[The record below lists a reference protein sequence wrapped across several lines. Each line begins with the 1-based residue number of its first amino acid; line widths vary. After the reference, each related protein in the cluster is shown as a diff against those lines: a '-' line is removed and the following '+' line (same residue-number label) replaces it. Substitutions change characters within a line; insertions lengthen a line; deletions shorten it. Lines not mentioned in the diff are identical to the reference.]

1 MAITA
6 HRTRDTEV
14 KPAAH
19 KAAATPNRA
28 PHATPGGAASR
39 QPSPQVAM
47 SIIEASQH
55 MTRLPAHGSER
66 AQVAPPRPAAVVMP
80 MAVAQAAMPAAPMGV
95 GHGAPIVGTH
105 AATATATATA
115 TPMPAT
121 HAAAVGSTKP
131 MPAPAAA
138 GHSTAATEASAAPT
152 TASATAA
159 APPAPAGAA
168 TGKSVKPTAAS
179 DKSAKLDAAD
189 GEPAGPA
196 AATAAGPAVK
206 LHLPEAPAANSPKAA
221 ARLHG
226 VQARAG
232 GAASAHGRMPSGAQQ
247 TAAARDAVTEPDAE
261 ALARAQQ
268 ALIAQVNAAP
278 SPEIVKLCEHIRD
291 VIRNKRPPDED
302 ALMSAKPEGEALAAG
317 SQLSSTVEGETGK
330 VAANYGAMNQPAAG
344 TPTQGAEL
352 PPQPGVAATPA
363 LNARAGVPD
372 AVPAANVSLDKDV
385 AENRKKAQD
394 AGMDTP
400 AAQLVQ
406 SGPVA
411 DARNAQGELEQA
423 AKEDPAKV
431 LAGQKEALGK
441 AEGDMLALQA
451 QALAALTASRTGTQA
466 AVASAQGGM
475 VGSEETQ
482 RTQAASEAKK
492 AFDDARSQVEALLK
506 PLAGNAMAE
515 WEAAK
520 DVLATQFKADLA
532 PVQKRVDER
541 HAGASGF
548 IVGLWDAVTGLPDW
562 AETAYTQAETHFG
575 DGVIAKLTA
584 ISTEVNA
591 VIATCDLLIKTARE
605 RIASIFASL
614 PQSLAGWAAGE
625 RAKFDGQLDHLQDQ
639 VIAARDAFNKDLVE
653 RSSAAVDEV
662 RAEVAELRKK
672 AGGLVG
678 RIASAINRF
687 LDDPV
692 KFIIE
697 GLLELLGIPPAA
709 FWAVVAKIK
718 KVVKDIA
725 ADPMGFANN
734 LLKGLAEGFGKFFDN
749 FGTHLLKGFL
759 GWLLGGLKDVQ
770 IPKDVSVK
778 SIVTFFLQLMGIT
791 WPNIRK
797 ILVKKVGA
805 KNVALVE
812 KVYSL
817 VSLLIEKGPEG
828 IYEMIK
834 EKLDPQSIVDQ
845 VVDMAVD
852 YMVTAIAKQV
862 AARILLLFNPA
873 GAIAQALEAIYR
885 VLKWIFQNAARI
897 FALVETVVNGIAD
910 VLAGNTSGFAAA
922 VEKAL
927 GMLIA
932 PVISFIA
939 DYMSLGDLPATVAS
953 KVKSMRE
960 WILGMIE
967 SALTWVIEK
976 GKALLAAVGIG
987 GKKDE
992 KKKKNGKFDG
1002 HVGKTVSWTAE
1013 HHGHKLWL
1021 EEAGSGMS
1029 VRMASV
1035 ETDVAT
1041 QLNEYETKAKELPEA
1056 KQKEVSGKISTS
1068 RGILAQLETEASDVR
1083 KEAMV
1088 AEPPTDLA
1096 EKDDK
1101 VESTEQ
1107 ALASSIRE
1115 VQQALGTLPPDEVK
1129 QRAHD
1134 EVAKLPAS
1142 VFGVSELR
1150 SELTSIFDKLAP
1162 LGLKR
1167 LYVRSAGN
1175 DFEILASASDPRV
1188 VRRLLALHGDSH
1200 FGCCFLIAR
1209 VDGKPILPAGQ
1220 DLVVWN
1226 EGNGGDHAEVRLDT
1240 FLRRALPRPTN
1251 YKGPPKRV
1259 EIVIRWSPCLG
1270 GCTPVLLRLQ
1280 EDYRNVIGQW
1290 EIVYFGEYQTAEHP
1304 VEMARA
1310 AVQRLAGAGIAIRE
1324 VTTVDQI
1331 LAIDVGTK
1339 K

>member
-19 KAAATPNRA
+19 TAAATPIRA
-28 PHATPGGAASR
+28 PHATPGGGASR

-80 MAVAQAAMPAAPMGV
+80 MAVAQAAMAAAPMGV
-95 GHGAPIVGTH
+95 GHVAPIVGTH
-105 AATATATATA
+105 AATATATAAA

-121 HAAAVGSTKP
+121 HAAG
-131 MPAPAAA
+131 APHAA
-138 GHSTAATEASAAPT
+138 GHATAATEASAAPT

-168 TGKSVKPTAAS
+168 TGKFVKPTAAS
-179 DKSAKLDAAD
+179 DKSAKPDAAD
-189 GEPAGPA
+189 GEPTGPA

-232 GAASAHGRMPSGAQQ
+232 GAASAHGNMPSGAQQ

-278 SPEIVKLCEHIRD
+278 SPEIVKLCDHIRD

-330 VAANYGAMNQPAAG
+330 VAANYGAMNQPAVG

-475 VGSEETQ
+475 VGREETQ

-492 AFDDARSQVEALLK
+492 TFDDARSQVEALLK

-548 IVGLWDAVTGLPDW
+548 VVGLWDAVTGLPDW
-562 AETAYTQAETHFG
+562 AETAYTQAETQFG

-625 RAKFDGQLDHLQDQ
+625 RAKFDGQLDHLHDQ

-653 RSSAAVDEV
+653 RSSTAVDEV

-725 ADPMGFANN
+725 ANPMGFANN
-734 LLKGLAEGFGKFFDN
+734 LMKGLAEGFGKFFDN

-967 SALTWVIEK
+967 SALTWIIEK

-987 GKKDE
+987 GKKDDPNKA
-992 KKKKNGKFDG
+992 KKQDG
-1002 HVGKTVSWTAE
+1002 AVGADLSWMVRTESHHLWISATGDHHVPV
-1013 HHGHKLWL
+1013 
-1021 EEAGSGMS
+1021 
-1029 VRMASV
+1029 MASGAPHPV
-1035 ETDVAT
+1035 RDAIKSYRTQAAKLAETDEDAAKDT
-1041 QLNEYETKAKELPEA
+1041 NIEIGKAEGSLTA
-1056 KQKEVSGKISTS
+1056 
-1068 RGILAQLETEASDVR
+1068 LE
-1083 KEAMV
+1083 K
-1088 AEPPTDLA
+1088 
-1096 EKDDK
+1096 
-1101 VESTEQ
+1101 
-1107 ALASSIRE
+1107 ALADYKEKASAAAEDKDLSG
-1115 VQQALGTLPPDEVK
+1115 ALGTVDAHQEALKEAVAAIQEHLGLNDDERVK
-1129 QRAHD
+1129 QARKEFLSSPFSTGEGLAPALELSERQARRIVQNWRQKGIVFRVQSSAKDPDGMNTFDPAVAEWRETNPGNRQKYGYVNPKKTSFPGLAILCKGLLGSLTPTGAFRPATETEERSSTYHQTLAHY
-1134 EVAKLPAS
+1134 KS
-1142 VFGVSELR
+1142 VVSPGAYPDFTFGVA
-1150 SELTSIFDKLAP
+1150 I
-1162 LGLKR
+1162 LGH
-1167 LYVRSAGN
+1167 AEPG
-1175 DFEILASASDPRV
+1175 ASG
-1188 VRRLLALHGDSH
+1188 H
-1200 FGCCFLIAR
+1200 
-1209 VDGKPILPAGQ
+1209 
-1220 DLVVWN
+1220 WN
-1226 EGNGGDHAEVRLDT
+1226 EHGHLVARDQNYLWNQKAENYHGPEHETESAESGGKAPRY
-1240 FLRRALPRPTN
+1240 ALP
-1251 YKGPPKRV
+1251 
-1259 EIVIRWSPCLG
+1259 
-1270 GCTPVLLRLQ
+1270 
-1280 EDYRNVIGQW
+1280 
-1290 EIVYFGEYQTAEHP
+1290 
-1304 VEMARA
+1304 
-1310 AVQRLAGAGIAIRE
+1310 
-1324 VTTVDQI
+1324 
-1331 LAIDVGTK
+1331 TK
-1339 K
+1339 ERGSHQSWWRHS